1 MFDGYQ
7 VLTITNKIKS
17 SDIGG
22 LSKELTNRI
31 GTGNYD
37 KERTKYNIEFVP
49 LCSSDLASSTYKNL
63 YKNNIEFN
71 KNNKKINLL
80 NGCVITSG
88 QEFFKSLGMKFE
100 DTGEFHTEGK
110 HKGEPIQKALIKSKE
125 DIPEKVLEY
134 FNCSNE
140 FMCNLVG
147 KENVIYSAIH
157 FDENT
162 PHMHFY
168 FTPVVHEVKRKV
180 FETDKDGHQILK
192 PYITK
197 DGIEKMIPIQKKDE
211 NGKNVYEI
219 EYGNFL
225 NSDQFWKEKG
235 FKTSYAK
242 IQDDYNKFINE
253 KGFNLDR
260 GEVGAN
266 KHHLTKAEKQL
277 KDLQEQNKLL
287 EIELIKNKA
296 LNNTE
301 LKYMDKISDV
311 DTNPLLN
318 PEKGK
323 IIGYKEKDITNLSNY
338 SKQIT
343 KDNLNKDKIIEQ
355 NEIKLESKQKQID
368 KLNTE
373 IKKLKSGKTIKE
385 KDKIIENQKLIIK
398 EKDETINFQNTIISS
413 LRNELTEL
421 KENIDTIINSVKNVA
436 IDLYKALKRTLGFD
450 VDKNQ
455 EYDSYSFKSL
465 SKKINKKY
473 EKDKSDDYEL

>member
-7 VLTITNKIKS
+7 VLTIKNKIKS

-22 LSKELTNRI
+22 LSKELTDRI

-37 KERTKYNIEFVP
+37 KERTKFNIEFVP
-49 LCSSDLASSTYKNL
+49 LCSSDLASSTYKTL
-63 YKNNIEFN
+63 YMNNIEFN

-88 QEFFKSLGMKFE
+88 QEFFKTLGMKFE
-100 DTGEFHTEGK
+100 DTGEVHTEGK
-110 HKGEPIQKALIKSKE
+110 HIGEPIQKALIKSKE
-125 DIPEKVLEY
+125 DIPERVLEY
-134 FNCSNE
+134 FNYSNE

-277 KDLQEQNKLL
+277 KELQEQNKLL
-287 EIELIKNKA
+287 EIELSKNKA

-323 IIGYKEKDITNLSNY
+323 ILGYKETDITNLSNY

-398 EKDETINFQNTIISS
+398 EKDETINFQNKIINS
-413 LRNELTEL
+413 LRNEITEL
-421 KENIDTIINSVKNVA
+421 KENIDTIINNVKNVA

>member
-7 VLTITNKIKS
+7 VLTINNKIKS

-22 LSKELTNRI
+22 LSKELTDRI

-37 KERTKYNIEFVP
+37 KERTKFNIEFVP
-49 LCSSDLASSTYKNL
+49 LCSSDLASSTYKTL
-63 YKNNIEFN
+63 YRNNIEFN

-110 HKGEPIQKALIKSKE
+110 HIGEPIQKALIKSKE
-125 DIPEKVLEY
+125 DIPERVLEY
-134 FNCSNE
+134 FNYSNE

-277 KDLQEQNKLL
+277 KELQEQKKLL
-287 EIELIKNKA
+287 EIELSKNKA

-323 IIGYKEKDITNLSNY
+323 ILGYKETDITNLSNY

-398 EKDETINFQNTIISS
+398 EKDETINFQNKIINS
-413 LRNELTEL
+413 LRNEITEL
-421 KENIDTIINSVKNVA
+421 KENIDTIINNVKNVA

>member
-7 VLTITNKIKS
+7 VLTIKNKIKS

-22 LSKELTNRI
+22 LSKELTDRK

-37 KERTKYNIEFVP
+37 KERTKFNMEFVP
-49 LCSSDLASSTYKNL
+49 LCSSDLASSTYKTL

-110 HKGEPIQKALIKSKE
+110 YKGEPIQKALIKSKE
-125 DIPEKVLEY
+125 DIPERVLEY
-134 FNCSNE
+134 FNYSNE

-287 EIELIKNKA
+287 ELELSKNKA
-296 LNNTE
+296 LNNSE

-355 NEIKLESKQKQID
+355 NEIKIESKQKEINR
-368 KLNTE
+368 LNTE

-455 EYDSYSFKSL
+455 EYDLYSFKSL

-473 EKDKSDDYEL
+473 ENGLMSSF

>member
-7 VLTITNKIKS
+7 VLTISNKIKS
-17 SDIGG
+17 ADIGG
-22 LSKELTNRI
+22 LSKELTERK

-37 KERTKYNIEFVP
+37 KERTKFNVEFVP
-49 LCSSDLASSTYKNL
+49 LCSSDLASSTYKTL
-63 YKNNIEFN
+63 KNNNVEFN

-80 NGCVITSG
+80 NGCVVTSG

-100 DTGEFHTEGK
+100 DTGEVHTEGK
-110 HKGEPIQKALIKSKE
+110 HIGEPIQKVVIKSEE
-125 DIPEKVLEY
+125 DIPEKVMEY
-134 FNCSNE
+134 FRSSNE
-140 FMCNLVG
+140 FLSELVG
-147 KENVIYSAIH
+147 KENVVYSTIH

-162 PHMHFY
+162 PHLQFY

-197 DGIEKMIPIQKKDE
+197 DGSEKMIPIQKKDE

-225 NSDQFWKEKG
+225 NSDQFWKSKG
-235 FKTSYAK
+235 FKTSYAQ
-242 IQDDYNKFINE
+242 IQDDYNKFITE

-260 GEVGAN
+260 GEIGAN
-266 KHHLTKAEKQL
+266 KLHLTKAEKQL
-277 KDLQEQNKLL
+277 QNLKKQNRLL
-287 EIELIKNKA
+287 SLELDKNKA
-296 LNNTE
+296 INNVE
-301 LKYMDKISDV
+301 ISYIDKIQDV

-323 IIGYKEKDITNLSNY
+323 IMGYKEKDITNLSNY
-338 SKQIT
+338 SKEIT
-343 KDNLNKDKIIEQ
+343 KDNLNKSKIIEQ
-355 NEIKLESKQKQID
+355 NEISLESKQKEINR
-368 KLNTE
+368 LNNE
-373 IKKLKSGKTIKE
+373 IKNLKSGKTLQD

-398 EKDETINFQNTIISS
+398 EKDETIEYQNNIIES
-413 LRNELTEL
+413 LKQELANVEEMATTL
-421 KENIDTIINSVKNVA
+421 LHNVKGLA
-436 IDLYKALKRTLGFD
+436 TDLYKALKRTLGFD

-455 EYDSYSFKSL
+455 KYDYSTFKDL

-473 EKDKSDDYEL
+473 ERDKSDDFEL

>member
-37 KERTKYNIEFVP
+37 KERTKFNVEFIP
-49 LCSSDLASSTYKNL
+49 LCSSDLASSTYKTL

-88 QEFFKSLGMKFE
+88 QEFFEALGMKFE
-100 DTGEFHTEGK
+100 NTGEFHTEGK
-110 HKGEPIQKALIKSKE
+110 YKGEPIQKALIKSKE

-134 FNCSNE
+134 FNYSNE

-168 FTPVVHEVKRKV
+168 FTPIVHEVKRKV

-225 NSDQFWKEKG
+225 NSDQFWKDKG

-242 IQDDYNKFINE
+242 IQDEYNKFINE

-287 EIELIKNKA
+287 ELELSKNKA
-296 LNNTE
+296 INE
-301 LKYMDKISDV
+301 VEISYKEKISDV

-338 SKQIT
+338 SKEIT
-343 KDNLNKDKIIEQ
+343 KDNLNKSKIIEQ
-355 NEIKLESKQKQID
+355 NEISLESKQKEINR
-368 KLNTE
+368 LNNE
-373 IKKLKSGKTIKE
+373 IKNLKSGKTLQD

-398 EKDETINFQNTIISS
+398 EKDETIEYQNI
-413 LRNELTEL
+413 
-421 KENIDTIINSVKNVA
+421 
-436 IDLYKALKRTLGFD
+436 
-450 VDKNQ
+450 
-455 EYDSYSFKSL
+455 
-465 SKKINKKY
+465 
-473 EKDKSDDYEL
+473 

>member
-1 MFDGYQ
+1 
-7 VLTITNKIKS
+7 
-17 SDIGG
+17 
-22 LSKELTNRI
+22 
-31 GTGNYD
+31 
-37 KERTKYNIEFVP
+37 
-49 LCSSDLASSTYKNL
+49 
-63 YKNNIEFN
+63 
-71 KNNKKINLL
+71 
-80 NGCVITSG
+80 
-88 QEFFKSLGMKFE
+88 MKFE
-100 DTGEFHTEGK
+100 DTGEFYTEGK

-125 DIPEKVLEY
+125 DIPERVLEY
-134 FNCSNE
+134 FNYSNE

-242 IQDDYNKFINE
+242 IQDDYNKFITE

-287 EIELIKNKA
+287 EIELSKNKA

-301 LKYMDKISDV
+301 LKYLDKISDV

-355 NEIKLESKQKQID
+355 NEIKIESKQKEINR
-368 KLNTE
+368 LNTE

-413 LRNELTEL
+413 LRNEITEL

-473 EKDKSDDYEL
+473 EKDKSDD

>member
-22 LSKELTNRI
+22 LSKELTERK

-49 LCSSDLASSTYKNL
+49 LCSSDLASSTYKTL

-80 NGCVITSG
+80 NGCVVTSG

-100 DTGEFHTEGK
+100 NTGEVHTEGK
-110 HKGEPIQKALIKSKE
+110 HIGEPIQKVVIKSEE
-125 DIPEKVLEY
+125 DIPKKVMEY
-134 FNCSNE
+134 FRSSNE
-140 FMCNLVG
+140 FLSELVG
-147 KENVIYSAIH
+147 KENVVYSAIH

-162 PHMHFY
+162 PHLQFY

-197 DGIEKMIPIQKKDE
+197 DGSEKMIPIQKKDE

-225 NSDQFWKEKG
+225 NSDQFWKSKG
-235 FKTSYAK
+235 FKTSYAQ
-242 IQDDYNKFINE
+242 IQDDYNKFITK

-260 GEVGAN
+260 GEIGAN
-266 KHHLTKAEKQL
+266 KLHLTKAEKQL
-277 KDLQEQNKLL
+277 QDLKEQNRLL
-287 EIELIKNKA
+287 SLELDKNKA
-296 LNNTE
+296 INNVE
-301 LKYMDKISDV
+301 ISYIDKIQDV

-323 IIGYKEKDITNLSNY
+323 IMGYKEKDITNLSNY
-338 SKQIT
+338 SKEIT
-343 KDNLNKDKIIEQ
+343 KDNLNKSKIIEQ
-355 NEIKLESKQKQID
+355 NEISLESKQKEINR
-368 KLNTE
+368 LNNE
-373 IKKLKSGKTIKE
+373 IKNLKSGKTLQD

-398 EKDETINFQNTIISS
+398 EKDETIEYQNNIIES
-413 LRNELTEL
+413 LKQELANV
-421 KENIDTIINSVKNVA
+421 KEMATTLLHNVKGLA
-436 IDLYKALKRTLGFD
+436 TDLYKALKRTLGFD

-455 EYDSYSFKSL
+455 KYDYSTFKDL

-473 EKDKSDDYEL
+473 ERDKSDDFEL

>member
-7 VLTITNKIKS
+7 VLTIKNKIKS

-22 LSKELTNRI
+22 LSKELTDRI

-49 LCSSDLASSTYKNL
+49 LCSSDLASSTYKTL

-80 NGCVITSG
+80 NGFVITSG

-125 DIPEKVLEY
+125 DIPERVLEY
-134 FNCSNE
+134 FNYSNE

-287 EIELIKNKA
+287 EIELSKNKA

-323 IIGYKEKDITNLSNY
+323 ILGYKETDITNLSNY

-373 IKKLKSGKTIKE
+373 IKKLKSGKTIKD
-385 KDKIIENQKLIIK
+385 KDKIIENQQLIIK
-398 EKDETINFQNTIISS
+398 EKDETINFQNTIINS

-421 KENIDTIINSVKNVA
+421 KENIDAIINSVKTVA

-473 EKDKSDDYEL
+473 EKDKSDDYEF

>member
-22 LSKELTNRI
+22 LSKELTERK

-37 KERTKYNIEFVP
+37 KERTKFNVEFVP
-49 LCSSDLASSTYKNL
+49 LCSSDLASSTYKTL
-63 YKNNIEFN
+63 YKNKIEFN

-88 QEFFKSLGMKFE
+88 QEFFKSLGMQFE
-100 DTGEFHTEGK
+100 DTGEIHTEGK
-110 HKGEPIQKALIKSKE
+110 YKGEPIQKALIKSKE
-125 DIPEKVLEY
+125 DIPERVLEY
-134 FNCSNE
+134 FNYSHE

-211 NGKNVYEI
+211 NGKIIYEI

-235 FKTSYAK
+235 FKTSFAK
-242 IQDDYNKFINE
+242 IQNDYNKFINE

-260 GEVGAN
+260 GEIGAN
-266 KHHLTKAEKQL
+266 KHHLTKAEKRL

-287 EIELIKNKA
+287 ELELSKNKA
-296 LNNTE
+296 INE
-301 LKYMDKISDV
+301 VEISYKDKISDV

-323 IIGYKEKDITNLSNY
+323 ILGYKETDITNLSNY
-338 SKQIT
+338 SKEIT

-373 IKKLKSGKTIKE
+373 IKNLKSGKTLQE
-385 KDKIIENQKLIIK
+385 KDNIIKNQELIIK
-398 EKDETINFQNTIISS
+398 EKDETINYQKTIISS
-413 LRNELTEL
+413 LRNELSEL
-421 KENIDTIINSVKNVA
+421 KENIDIIINNVKNVA
-436 IDLYKALKRTLGFD
+436 MDLYKALKRTLGFD

-455 EYDSYSFKSL
+455 EYDESSFKNL

-473 EKDKSDDYEL
+473 ERNKSDDFEL

>member
-1 MFDGYQ
+1 M
-7 VLTITNKIKS
+7 VKS
-17 SDIGG
+17 
-22 LSKELTNRI
+22 
-31 GTGNYD
+31 
-37 KERTKYNIEFVP
+37 
-49 LCSSDLASSTYKNL
+49 
-63 YKNNIEFN
+63 
-71 KNNKKINLL
+71 
-80 NGCVITSG
+80 
-88 QEFFKSLGMKFE
+88 FFKSLGMKFE
-100 DTGEFHTEGK
+100 DTGEFYTEGK

-125 DIPEKVLEY
+125 DIPERVLEY
-134 FNCSNE
+134 FNYSNE

-192 PYITK
+192 LYITK
-197 DGIEKMIPIQKKDE
+197 DAIEKMIPIQKKDE

-287 EIELIKNKA
+287 EIELSKNKA

-301 LKYMDKISDV
+301 LKYLDKISDV

-318 PEKGK
+318 PEKSK
-323 IIGYKEKDITNLSNY
+323 IIGYKEKDITNLYNY

-343 KDNLNKDKIIEQ
+343 KDNLN
-355 NEIKLESKQKQID
+355 
-368 KLNTE
+368 
-373 IKKLKSGKTIKE
+373 

-421 KENIDTIINSVKNVA
+421 KENIDTIINSVKNVV
-436 IDLYKALKRTLGFD
+436 IDLYNALKRTLGFD

>member
-7 VLTITNKIKS
+7 VLTIKNKIKS

-22 LSKELTNRI
+22 LSKELTDRK

-37 KERTKYNIEFVP
+37 KERTKFNMEFVP
-49 LCSSDLASSTYKNL
+49 LCSSDLASSTYKTL

-110 HKGEPIQKALIKSKE
+110 YKGEPIQKALIKSKE
-125 DIPEKVLEY
+125 DIPERVLEY
-134 FNCSNE
+134 FNYSNE

-287 EIELIKNKA
+287 ELELSKNKA
-296 LNNTE
+296 LNNSE

-355 NEIKLESKQKQID
+355 NEIKIESKQKEINR
-368 KLNTE
+368 LNTE

-455 EYDSYSFKSL
+455 EYDLYSFKSL

>member
-7 VLTITNKIKS
+7 VLTIKNKIKS

-22 LSKELTNRI
+22 LSKELTERI

-37 KERTKYNIEFVP
+37 KERTKFNIEFVP
-49 LCSSDLASSTYKNL
+49 LCSSDLASSTYKTL

-88 QEFFKSLGMKFE
+88 QEFFKSLEMKFE
-100 DTGEFHTEGK
+100 DTGELHTEGK

-125 DIPEKVLEY
+125 DIPKRVLEY
-134 FNCSNE
+134 FNYSNE

-180 FETDKDGHQILK
+180 FKTDKDGHQILK

-242 IQDDYNKFINE
+242 IQDDYNKFINK

-287 EIELIKNKA
+287 ELELNKNKA
-296 LNNTE
+296 INE
-301 LKYMDKISDV
+301 VEISYKDKISDV

-323 IIGYKEKDITNLSNY
+323 IIEY
-338 SKQIT
+338 
-343 KDNLNKDKIIEQ
+343 
-355 NEIKLESKQKQID
+355 
-368 KLNTE
+368 
-373 IKKLKSGKTIKE
+373 KE

-421 KENIDTIINSVKNVA
+421 KENIDTIINSVKTVA

-465 SKKINKKY
+465 SKKVNKKY
-473 EKDKSDDYEL
+473 EKDKSDDYEF

>member
-7 VLTITNKIKS
+7 VLTIKNKIKS

-22 LSKELTNRI
+22 LSKELTDRK

-37 KERTKYNIEFVP
+37 KERTKFNMEFVP
-49 LCSSDLASSTYKNL
+49 LCSSDLASSTYKTL

-110 HKGEPIQKALIKSKE
+110 YKGEPIQKALIKSKE
-125 DIPEKVLEY
+125 DIPERVLEY
-134 FNCSNE
+134 FNYSNE

-287 EIELIKNKA
+287 ELELSKNKA
-296 LNNTE
+296 LNNSE

-355 NEIKLESKQKQID
+355 NEIKIESKQKEINR
-368 KLNTE
+368 LNTE

-421 KENIDTIINSVKNVA
+421 KKNIDTIINSVKNVA

>member
-7 VLTITNKIKS
+7 VLTIKNKIKS

-22 LSKELTNRI
+22 LSKELTDRI

-37 KERTKYNIEFVP
+37 KERTKFNIEFVP
-49 LCSSDLASSTYKNL
+49 LCSSDLASSTYKTL

-88 QEFFKSLGMKFE
+88 QEFFKTLGMKFE
-100 DTGEFHTEGK
+100 DTGEVHTEGK
-110 HKGEPIQKALIKSKE
+110 HIGEPIQKAVIKSKE
-125 DIPEKVLEY
+125 DIPERVLEY
-134 FNCSNE
+134 FNYSNE

-277 KDLQEQNKLL
+277 KELQEQNKLL
-287 EIELIKNKA
+287 EIELSKNKA

-311 DTNPLLN
+311 DTNTLLN

-323 IIGYKEKDITNLSNY
+323 ILGYKETDITNLSNY

-398 EKDETINFQNTIISS
+398 EKDETINFQNKIINS
-413 LRNELTEL
+413 LRNEITEL
-421 KENIDTIINSVKNVA
+421 KENIDTIINNVKNVA

-473 EKDKSDDYEL
+473 EKDKSDDYKL

>member
-1 MFDGYQ
+1 
-7 VLTITNKIKS
+7 
-17 SDIGG
+17 
-22 LSKELTNRI
+22 
-31 GTGNYD
+31 
-37 KERTKYNIEFVP
+37 
-49 LCSSDLASSTYKNL
+49 
-63 YKNNIEFN
+63 
-71 KNNKKINLL
+71 
-80 NGCVITSG
+80 
-88 QEFFKSLGMKFE
+88 MKFE

-110 HKGEPIQKALIKSKE
+110 YKGESIQKALIKSKE
-125 DIPEKVLEY
+125 DIHERVLEY
-134 FNCSNE
+134 FNYSNE

-180 FETDKDGHQILK
+180 FETDKDGHRILK

-219 EYGNFL
+219 EYGSFL

-287 EIELIKNKA
+287 ELELSKNKV
-296 LNNTE
+296 LNNSE

-413 LRNELTEL
+413 LRNKLTEL

-455 EYDSYSFKSL
+455 EYDSYSFKNL

-473 EKDKSDDYEL
+473 KKDKSDDYEL

>member
-1 MFDGYQ
+1 
-7 VLTITNKIKS
+7 
-17 SDIGG
+17 
-22 LSKELTNRI
+22 
-31 GTGNYD
+31 
-37 KERTKYNIEFVP
+37 
-49 LCSSDLASSTYKNL
+49 
-63 YKNNIEFN
+63 
-71 KNNKKINLL
+71 
-80 NGCVITSG
+80 
-88 QEFFKSLGMKFE
+88 
-100 DTGEFHTEGK
+100 
-110 HKGEPIQKALIKSKE
+110 
-125 DIPEKVLEY
+125 
-134 FNCSNE
+134 
-140 FMCNLVG
+140 
-147 KENVIYSAIH
+147 
-157 FDENT
+157 
-162 PHMHFY
+162 
-168 FTPVVHEVKRKV
+168 
-180 FETDKDGHQILK
+180 
-192 PYITK
+192 
-197 DGIEKMIPIQKKDE
+197 MIPIQKKDE

-277 KDLQEQNKLL
+277 KNLQEQNKLL
-287 EIELIKNKA
+287 ELELSKNKA
-296 LNNTE
+296 LNNSE
-301 LKYMDKISDV
+301 LKYMHKISDV

-323 IIGYKEKDITNLSNY
+323 IIGYKEKDIINLSNY
-338 SKQIT
+338 PKEIT

-421 KENIDTIINSVKNVA
+421 KENIDTIINSVKTVA

-450 VDKNQ
+450 VDKSQ
-455 EYDSYSFKSL
+455 KYDSYSFKSL

>member
-22 LSKELTNRI
+22 LSKELTERK

-37 KERTKYNIEFVP
+37 KERTQFNVEFVP
-49 LCSSDLASSTYKNL
+49 LCSSDLASSTYKTL

-100 DTGEFHTEGK
+100 DTEEVYTEGK
-110 HKGEPIQKALIKSKE
+110 HKGEPIQKAVIKSKE
-125 DIPEKVLEY
+125 DIPNRVLEY
-134 FNCSNE
+134 FNYSNE
-140 FMCNLVG
+140 FMSNLVG

-180 FETDKDGHQILK
+180 FETDEKGHQILK

-211 NGKNVYEI
+211 NGKIIYQTK
-219 EYGNFL
+219 YGNFL

-253 KGFNLDR
+253 KGFNLNR
-260 GEVGAN
+260 GEIGAN

-277 KDLQEQNKLL
+277 KDLQEKNNLLKL
-287 EIELIKNKA
+287 EISKNKA
-296 LNNTE
+296 INKVE
-301 LKYMDKISDV
+301 ISYKDKISNV

-338 SKQIT
+338 SKEIT
-343 KDNLNKDKIIEQ
+343 KDNLNKTKIIEQ
-355 NEIKLESKQKQID
+355 NEINLKSKQKEINR
-368 KLNTE
+368 LNTE
-373 IKKLKSGKTIKE
+373 IKNLKSGKTLQD
-385 KDKIIENQKLIIK
+385 KDKIIENQRLIIE
-398 EKDETINFQNTIISS
+398 EKDKTIKFQNNIIES
-413 LRNELTEL
+413 LRTEL
-421 KENIDTIINSVKNVA
+421 SNYKTMALSILQNVKDVA
-436 IDLYKALKRTLGFD
+436 TDLYKALKRTLGFNI
-450 VDKNQ
+450 DKNQ
-455 EYDSYSFKSL
+455 EYDYSAFKSL
-465 SKKINKKY
+465 SNKINRKY
-473 EKDKSDDYEL
+473 ERNKSDDFEL

>member
-7 VLTITNKIKS
+7 VLTIKNKIKS

-22 LSKELTNRI
+22 LSKELTERI

-49 LCSSDLASSTYKNL
+49 LYSSDLASSTYKTL

-125 DIPEKVLEY
+125 DIPERVLEY
-134 FNCSNE
+134 FNYSNE

-197 DGIEKMIPIQKKDE
+197 DGIEKMIPIQKKDK

-287 EIELIKNKA
+287 EIELSKNKA

-323 IIGYKEKDITNLSNY
+323 ILGHKETDITNLSNY

-355 NEIKLESKQKQID
+355 NEIKIESKQKEINR
-368 KLNTE
+368 LNTE

-385 KDKIIENQKLIIK
+385 KDKVIENQKLIIK

-421 KENIDTIINSVKNVA
+421 KENIDTIINSVKTVA

>member
-7 VLTITNKIKS
+7 VLTIKNKIKS
-17 SDIGG
+17 ADIGG
-22 LSKELTNRI
+22 YSKELTERK

-37 KERTKYNIEFVP
+37 TERTKFNVEFVP
-49 LCSSDLASSTYKNL
+49 LCSSDLASSTYKTL
-63 YKNNIEFN
+63 KNNNVEFN

-80 NGCVITSG
+80 NGCVVTSG

-100 DTGEFHTEGK
+100 DTGEIHTEGK
-110 HKGEPIQKALIKSKE
+110 HIGEPIQKVVIKNE
-125 DIPEKVLEY
+125 DDIPEKVMEY
-134 FNCSNE
+134 FRSSNE
-140 FMCNLVG
+140 FLSELVG
-147 KENVIYSAIH
+147 KENVVYSAIH

-162 PHMHFY
+162 PHLQFY

-180 FETDKDGHQILK
+180 FESDKDGHQILK

-197 DGIEKMIPIQKKDE
+197 DGSEKMIPIQKKDE
-211 NGKNVYEI
+211 NGKNVYEV

-225 NSDQFWKEKG
+225 NSDQFWKSKG

-287 EIELIKNKA
+287 ELELSKNKA
-296 LNNTE
+296 INE
-301 LKYMDKISDV
+301 VEISYKDKISDI

-323 IIGYKEKDITNLSNY
+323 IMGYKEKDITNLSNY
-338 SKQIT
+338 SKEIT
-343 KDNLNKDKIIEQ
+343 KDNLNKSKIIEQ
-355 NEIKLESKQKQID
+355 NEISLESKQNEINR
-368 KLNTE
+368 LNTE
-373 IKKLKSGKTIKE
+373 IKNLKSGKTLQD

-398 EKDETINFQNTIISS
+398 EKDETIEYQNNIIES
-413 LRNELTEL
+413 L
-421 KENIDTIINSVKNVA
+421 K
-436 IDLYKALKRTLGFD
+436 
-450 VDKNQ
+450 Q
-455 EYDSYSFKSL
+455 EIS
-465 SKKINKKY
+465 
-473 EKDKSDDYEL
+473 

>member
-22 LSKELTNRI
+22 LSKELTERK

-37 KERTKYNIEFVP
+37 KERTKFNIEFVP
-49 LCSSDLASSTYKNL
+49 LCSSDLASSMYKTL

-100 DTGEFHTEGK
+100 DTDEIHTEGK
-110 HKGEPIQKALIKSKE
+110 HKGEPIQKVLIKSEE

-134 FNCSNE
+134 FNYSNE

-197 DGIEKMIPIQKKDE
+197 DGIEKMIPVQKKDE
-211 NGKNVYEI
+211 NGKTIYKS

-287 EIELIKNKA
+287 ELELSKNKA
-296 LNNTE
+296 INE
-301 LKYMDKISDV
+301 VEISYKDKISDV

-323 IIGYKEKDITNLSNY
+323 IMGYKDKDITNLSNY
-338 SKQIT
+338 SKEIT
-343 KDNLNKDKIIEQ
+343 KDNLNKSKIIEQ
-355 NEIKLESKQKQID
+355 NEISLKSKQKEINR
-368 KLNTE
+368 LNTE
-373 IKKLKSGKTIKE
+373 IKNLKSGKTLQD

-398 EKDETINFQNTIISS
+398 EKEETIEYQNNIIESLKQELANF
-413 LRNELTEL
+413 
-421 KENIDTIINSVKNVA
+421 KETAITVLHNVKDLA
-436 IDLYKALKRTLGFD
+436 TDLYKALKRTLGFD

-455 EYDSYSFKSL
+455 KYDYSTFKDL

-473 EKDKSDDYEL
+473 EQDKSNDFEL

>member
-7 VLTITNKIKS
+7 VLTIKNKIKS

-22 LSKELTNRI
+22 LSKELTDRI

-37 KERTKYNIEFVP
+37 KERTKFNIEFVP
-49 LCSSDLASSTYKNL
+49 LCSLDLASSTYKTL

-88 QEFFKSLGMKFE
+88 QEFFKTLGMKFE
-100 DTGEFHTEGK
+100 DTGEVHTEGK
-110 HKGEPIQKALIKSKE
+110 HIGEPIQKALIKSKE
-125 DIPEKVLEY
+125 DIPERVLEY
-134 FNCSNE
+134 FNYSNE

-197 DGIEKMIPIQKKDE
+197 DGIKKMIPIQKKDE
-211 NGKNVYEI
+211 NGKNAYKI

-277 KDLQEQNKLL
+277 KNLQEQNKLL
-287 EIELIKNKA
+287 EIELSKNKA
-296 LNNTE
+296 LNE
-301 LKYMDKISDV
+301 VEISYKDKISDV

-323 IIGYKEKDITNLSNY
+323 ILGYKETDITNLSNY

-373 IKKLKSGKTIKE
+373 IKKLKSGKTLKE
-385 KDKIIENQKLIIK
+385 KDKIIENQQLIIK
-398 EKDETINFQNTIISS
+398 EKNETINFQNTIISS
-413 LRNELTEL
+413 LRNKLTEL

>member
-1 MFDGYQ
+1 MSIFYQ
-7 VLTITNKIKS
+7 
-17 SDIGG
+17 
-22 LSKELTNRI
+22 
-31 GTGNYD
+31 
-37 KERTKYNIEFVP
+37 
-49 LCSSDLASSTYKNL
+49 NL
-63 YKNNIEFN
+63 I
-71 KNNKKINLL
+71 KINLL

-88 QEFFKSLGMKFE
+88 QEFFKSLGMQFE
-100 DTGEFHTEGK
+100 DTGELHTEGK
-110 HKGEPIQKALIKSKE
+110 HKGEPIQKASIKSKE

-134 FNCSNE
+134 FNYSNE
-140 FMCNLVG
+140 FMCNLIG
-147 KENVIYSAIH
+147 KENVVYSAIH

-277 KDLQEQNKLL
+277 KELQEQNKLL
-287 EIELIKNKA
+287 EIELSKNKA

-323 IIGYKEKDITNLSNY
+323 ILGYKETDITNLSNY

-398 EKDETINFQNTIISS
+398 EKDETINFQNKIINS
-413 LRNELTEL
+413 LRNEITEL
-421 KENIDTIINSVKNVA
+421 KENIDTIINNVKNVA

>member
-7 VLTITNKIKS
+7 VLTIKNKIKS

-22 LSKELTNRI
+22 LSKELTDRK

-37 KERTKYNIEFVP
+37 KERTKFNMEFVP
-49 LCSSDLASSTYKNL
+49 LCSSDLASSTYKTL

-110 HKGEPIQKALIKSKE
+110 YKGEPIQKALIKSKE
-125 DIPEKVLEY
+125 DIPERVLEY
-134 FNCSNE
+134 FNYSNE

-287 EIELIKNKA
+287 ELELNKNKA
-296 LNNTE
+296 INE
-301 LKYMDKISDV
+301 VEISYKDKISDV
-311 DTNPLLN
+311 DKNPLLN

-323 IIGYKEKDITNLSNY
+323 IIGYKETDITNLSNY

-368 KLNTE
+368 KLNAE

-421 KENIDTIINSVKNVA
+421 KKNIDTIINSVKNVA